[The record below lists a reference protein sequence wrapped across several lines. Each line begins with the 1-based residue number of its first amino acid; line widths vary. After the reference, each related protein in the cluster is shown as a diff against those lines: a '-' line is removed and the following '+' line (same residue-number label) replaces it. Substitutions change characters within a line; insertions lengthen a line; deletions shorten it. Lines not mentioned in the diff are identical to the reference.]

1 MRQTKNK
8 KSERTSREGNI
19 TGLDLFVGEGQ
30 EEEDKERGRKMRR
43 KRGKDRILIK
53 NLRNKII
60 RLPDSKCQPSKGS
73 RWRER
78 ETQWKEGRGRRNGG
92 EEIHPEGDRWGW
104 SDGDTNTAPSRRKE
118 YNLSDAKK
126 QHIARKD
133 IPNLPLEGNRA
144 GRSGG

>member
-1 MRQTKNK
+1 MRQ
-8 KSERTSREGNI
+8 
-19 TGLDLFVGEGQ
+19 
-30 EEEDKERGRKMRR
+30 
-43 KRGKDRILIK
+43 KRGKDRILIR

-60 RLPDSKCQPSKGS
+60 RLPDSKCQLRKGS

-78 ETQWKEGRGRRNGG
+78 ETQRKEGRGRRKRG